1 MKNEKSEFLEAVAD
15 MSQFVGALAG
25 AAVVGGKKVIR
36 YVNDLT
42 TVDTTLK
49 PPADEERTSDKEQ
62 LNKHGS

>member
-1 MKNEKSEFLEAVAD
+1 MDNKKSEFSEIVAD
-15 MSQFVGALAG
+15 MSQFAGALSG
-25 AAVVGGKKVIR
+25 AAVVAGKKLTR